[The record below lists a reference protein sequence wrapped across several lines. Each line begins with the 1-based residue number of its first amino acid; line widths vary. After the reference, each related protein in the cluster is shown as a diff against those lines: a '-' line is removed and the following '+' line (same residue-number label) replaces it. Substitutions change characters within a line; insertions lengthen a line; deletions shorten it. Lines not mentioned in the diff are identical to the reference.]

1 MILIL
6 FNHYKTN
13 VMKRMH
19 LRFSLLIFVSVIF
32 DQILIAQPNCPKSGS
47 AKTQKQKQLN
57 IEKNK
62 SVTVSSSKTP
72 EFLPLDSMVSSGKQ
86 DDTNWFTS
94 GKYIVTEGFL
104 INAIEEGPESC
115 NCGTAEAKLKNG
127 DVHMYLGLT
136 KTAKPKNC
144 IIIEITPAFKKKHPD
159 YEKFLNLKKK
169 IRVTGFLLYDFI
181 HRSDALMTC
190 TKCKK
195 VWRNNSWEIHPI
207 TKIEVL

>member
-1 MILIL
+1 
-6 FNHYKTN
+6 
-13 VMKRMH
+13 MKRIH
-19 LRFSLLIFVSVIF
+19 LRLSLLIFVSVIF
-32 DQILIAQPNCPKSGS
+32 VHISIGQPNCPKSGS

-72 EFLPLDSMVSSGKQ
+72 EFLPLNDMVSSTKK
-86 DDTNWFTS
+86 DDTDWFTS
-94 GKYIVTEGFL
+94 GTYIVTEGFL

-115 NCGTAEAKLKNG
+115 NCGTADAKLKNG

-136 KTAKPKNC
+136 KTAKPRNC
-144 IIIEITPAFKKKHPD
+144 IIIEITPAFKKKHPN
-159 YEKFLNLKKK
+159 YENLLTLKKK

-181 HRSDALMTC
+181 HRGDALMTC
-190 TKCKK
+190 KGCKK